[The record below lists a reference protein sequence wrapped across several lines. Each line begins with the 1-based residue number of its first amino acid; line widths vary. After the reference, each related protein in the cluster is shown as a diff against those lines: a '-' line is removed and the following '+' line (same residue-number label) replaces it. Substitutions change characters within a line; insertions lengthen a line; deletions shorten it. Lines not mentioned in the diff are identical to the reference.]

1 MHTSGERSR
10 GRGIRG
16 IENEAVVVTDSR
28 ACRLA
33 PQPRYGTRV
42 NPRAPWAQCSAAMSS
57 VESVKVAVR
66 VRPFNGREKDAKSSC
81 IIRVCETLAC
91 LALPARVRATT
102 PLALR
107 R

>member
-1 MHTSGERSR
+1 
-10 GRGIRG
+10 
-16 IENEAVVVTDSR
+16 
-28 ACRLA
+28 
-33 PQPRYGTRV
+33 
-42 NPRAPWAQCSAAMSS
+42 MSS

>member
-1 MHTSGERSR
+1 MLVTRGEGFR
-10 GRGIRG
+10 
-16 IENEAVVVTDSR
+16 
-28 ACRLA
+28 
-33 PQPRYGTRV
+33 

-81 IIRVCETLAC
+81 IIRVCETPAC
-91 LALPARVRATT
+91 QRCPGARVQATT
-102 PLALR
+102 LVTLR